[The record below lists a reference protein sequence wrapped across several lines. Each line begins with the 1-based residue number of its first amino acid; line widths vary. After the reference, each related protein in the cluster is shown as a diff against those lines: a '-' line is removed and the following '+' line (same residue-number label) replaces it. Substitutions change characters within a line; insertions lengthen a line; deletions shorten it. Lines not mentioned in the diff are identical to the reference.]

1 MAIGGSV
8 RDAATTVAGEE
19 VVTERNKMA
28 DGDEKDE
35 GCKEVEN
42 LLRVGK
48 EAGDTDCLVR
58 IDGRGGWSRGCGGRH
73 FLLRHSET
81 WQGF

>member
-1 MAIGGSV
+1 MAS
-8 RDAATTVAGEE
+8 EE
-19 VVTERNKMA
+19 VITERNKVA
-28 DGDEKDE
+28 DGDEGNE
-35 GCKEVEN
+35 GGKEVEN

-58 IDGRGGWSRGCGGRH
+58 IDGSGGWSRGWGGRH
-73 FLLRHSET
+73 FLLRHEANSET